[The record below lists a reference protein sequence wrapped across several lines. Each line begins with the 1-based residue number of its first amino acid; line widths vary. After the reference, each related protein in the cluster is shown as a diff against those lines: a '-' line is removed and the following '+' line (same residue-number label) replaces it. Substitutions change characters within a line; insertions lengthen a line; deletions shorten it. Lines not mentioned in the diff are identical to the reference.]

1 LQKRTQKAMMKK
13 KNVFICICTTIL
25 GCAESLA
32 KPVTYLWDY
41 ASLVAVQQQPKSTTY
56 RDMVAQANEV
66 LRHEVLTVTQK
77 EYALSGD
84 RHNYE
89 SLATYYWPNPA
100 NPSGPYV
107 ARDGE
112 QNPETD
118 KYDFPRLLAL
128 ASDCAALGKAFFL
141 TGNDVYYNR
150 LCRQLDAWFID
161 EATRMNPHFSFSQF
175 IPGVNGNKGTPG
187 GVLDAYWLM
196 DVLESI
202 QLTDYTRSLGR
213 KRMRALKIWFNDL
226 ATWMVES
233 ENGRRAAQFGNN
245 HAIAYQGTLLGIY
258 LFAGKGRGQRTA
270 IKAFGQLVVEQIN
283 EDGRMPNELKRN
295 NALTYSVFNLNHIL
309 DVCTMA
315 HAAGLKVPE
324 EASSRIDASC
334 SYLST
339 FIGHR
344 ERFPYKEIGNWEVVE
359 KNLKRELQ
367 RKERFR

>member
-1 LQKRTQKAMMKK
+1 MMKK

-41 ASLVAVQQQPKSTTY
+41 SSLVAVQQQPKSTTY

-84 RHNYE
+84 KHNYE

-128 ASDCAALGKAFFL
+128 VSDCAALGKAFFL

-258 LFAGKGRGQRTA
+258 LFTGKGRGQRTA

-367 RKERFR
+367 RKERLR

>member
-1 LQKRTQKAMMKK
+1 MKSKVPFLLHLLFCLSIATQA
-13 KNVFICICTTIL
+13 VQ
-25 GCAESLA
+25 A

-41 ASLVAVQQQPKSTTY
+41 DELLSLRGQPSSATY
-56 RDMVAQANEV
+56 RQIVAQADNCLKQEPV
-66 LRHEVLTVTQK
+66 AVTQK
-77 EYALSGD
+77 TKCISGD
-84 RHNYE
+84 LHNYE

-112 QNPETD
+112 QNPETE
-118 KYDFPRLLAL
+118 KYDFPHLLAL
-128 ASDCAALGKAFFL
+128 ARDCGALGKAFFL
-141 TGNDVYYNR
+141 TGNDVYYDR
-150 LCRQLDAWFID
+150 LCHQLDTWFID
-161 EATRMNPHFSFSQF
+161 QATRMNPHFAFSQF
-175 IPGVNGNKGTPG
+175 VPGLNGNRGTSG

-202 QLTDYTRSLGR
+202 RLTDYTRPLGR
-213 KRMRALKIWFNDL
+213 KRMRALKAWFSDL

-233 ENGRRAAQFGNN
+233 ENGQRAAQFGNN

-258 LFAGKGRGQRTA
+258 LFTGKGRGQRNA
-270 IKAFGQLVVEQIN
+270 IKAFGQLVMEQIN

-295 NALTYSVFNLNHIL
+295 NAFTYSVFNLNHIL
-309 DVCTMA
+309 DICMMA
-315 HAAGLKVPE
+315 HAAGLKVPKG
-324 EASSRIDASC
+324 ASIRIDASC

-367 RKERFR
+367 RKERLR